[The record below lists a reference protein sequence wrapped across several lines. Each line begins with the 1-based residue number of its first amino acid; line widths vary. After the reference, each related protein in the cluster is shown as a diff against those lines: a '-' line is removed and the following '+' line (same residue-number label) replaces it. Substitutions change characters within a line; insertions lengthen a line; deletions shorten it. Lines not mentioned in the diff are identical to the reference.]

1 MFRKHLVSILII
13 LLIIP
18 LMGCGI
24 KNAFFKKK
32 VPPLGE
38 YSTVVFAPF
47 EFAETSPQYGELP
60 TMISYGIGTKLGV
73 RYKDKTWI
81 FDQSQEVTPVSDK
94 LKELNISARDTFE
107 DIQKAL
113 KLGSAFQADLVVVGE
128 MEEPKFTKEESG
140 KIEEDK
146 SQVSVTGAARYY
158 SIHQDALLPINTVI
172 IDVKSG
178 NVIWEGR
185 IVGFKRYKTRYRTGN
200 PPKSEREETML
211 ADVRREL
218 VAQVANTMYPP
229 VEK

>member
-1 MFRKHLVSILII
+1 MFRKHLVSILVI

-32 VPPLGE
+32 VPPLEE
-38 YSTVVFAPF
+38 YATVVFAPF
-47 EFAETSPQYGELP
+47 DLVKPSVQYAELP

-73 RYKDKTWI
+73 RYEDKTWI

-94 LKELNISARDTFE
+94 LKELNISARDTYE
-107 DIQKAL
+107 DIQAAL
-113 KLGSAFQADLVVVGE
+113 KLANAFQADLVVVGE
-128 MEEPKFTKEESG
+128 MEDPKFTKEESG

-146 SQVSVTGAARYY
+146 SKVSVTGAARYY
-158 SIHQDALLPINTVI
+158 SIHQDALLPINTMI

-178 NVIWEGR
+178 NVIWDGR

-218 VAQVANTMYPP
+218 VTQVANTMYPP